1 MKQII
6 NILLILIAIS
16 TSAQYAPNADEQGS
30 TAISKDSSIISAWA
44 TGYINYIVGAEVD
57 TTWQHPEKALGKA
70 EGMSGEIV
78 SLGRGGEITFTF
90 SDTIFN
96 VEGAD
101 FATFENALNNTF
113 LELAWV
119 EVSQDGINFT
129 RFPNYSL
136 TQNSVGSYDGIDA
149 TKIMGYC
156 SKYRQGFGTPFDL
169 EDVDLDYINYVKIID
184 IIGDGSALD
193 SDGNVIY
200 DPYPTSGSA
209 GVDIDAVAV
218 INQQKTDGISNISI
232 KSVIRIYPNP
242 AINNVQLI
250 VNKEQ
255 LNKTIQVLTTDGKV
269 VKQFNISNLHTTI
282 NIVDLKKGMYF
293 IKIENRIY
301 KIIKI

>member
-6 NILLILIAIS
+6 NILLILIAAS
-16 TSAQYAPNADEQGS
+16 TSAQYAPNADEQGT
-30 TAISKDSSIISAWA
+30 TAISKDSSIIKAWA
-44 TGYINYIVGAEVD
+44 TGYTNYIVGEEVD

-70 EGMSGEIV
+70 EGMSGEVV

-90 SDTIFN
+90 SDTIFD
-96 VEGAD
+96 VEGPD
-101 FATFENALNNTF
+101 FTTFENALNNTF

-119 EVSQDGINFT
+119 EVSQDGINFI

-149 TKIMGYC
+149 TKITGYC

-169 EDVDLDYINYVKIID
+169 EDIGLDYINYVKIID

-193 SDGNVIY
+193 SDGNIIY

-218 INQQKTDGISNISI
+218 VNQQNTDGISDISI
-232 KSVIRIYPNP
+232 ESDISIYPNP
-242 AINNVQLI
+242 VINNVQLI
-250 VNKEQ
+250 VNNKQ
-255 LNKTIQVLTTDGKV
+255 LNKTVQLLTLDGEI

-282 NIVDLKKGMYF
+282 NLVDLKKGIYF

>member
-1 MKQII
+1 MKQIT
-6 NILLILIAIS
+6 NILLFLIAIS
-16 TSAQYAPNADEQGS
+16 TNAQYAPNADEQS
-30 TAISKDSSIISAWA
+30 TTAISKDSSIINAWA
-44 TGYINYIVGAEVD
+44 TNYTNYIIGLEVD
-57 TTWQHPEKALGKA
+57 TAWQHPEKALGKA
-70 EGMSGEIV
+70 EGMSGEVV

-96 VEGAD
+96 VEGTD

-136 TQNSVGSYDGIDA
+136 TQSSVGAYDGIDA
-149 TKIMGYC
+149 TKITGYC

-169 EDVDLDYINYVKIID
+169 EDVDLDYIKYVKIID
-184 IIGDGSALD
+184 IIGDGTALD
-193 SDGNVIY
+193 SDGNIIY
-200 DPYPTSGSA
+200 DPYPTTGSA
-209 GVDIDAVAV
+209 GVDIDAIAV
-218 INQQKTDGISNISI
+218 INQQKTDGVSNVSI
-232 KSVIRIYPNP
+232 KSDISIYPNP
-242 AINNVQLI
+242 VINSVQLL
-250 VNKEQ
+250 VGNEQ
-255 LNKTIQVLTTDGKV
+255 LNKAVQILTTDGKV
-269 VKQFNISNLHTTI
+269 VKQFNISDLHTTI